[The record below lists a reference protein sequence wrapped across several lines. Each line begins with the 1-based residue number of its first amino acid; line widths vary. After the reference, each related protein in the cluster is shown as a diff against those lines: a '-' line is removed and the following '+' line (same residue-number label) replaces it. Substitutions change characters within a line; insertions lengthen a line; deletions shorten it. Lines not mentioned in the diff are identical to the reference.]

1 MIWRGTTHRVCR
13 LLAEQIF
20 VAWSQVYRALNV
32 LGNLGWCIN
41 NPVLEVAEAAWGRG
55 GDFAGLPSR
64 NVQPSVP
71 PPAVPYRFRIAA
83 NPQPFRQRQANQL
96 TAQVR
101 AAVTSICL
109 QVSVGGV
116 CCEAHPSLQVVSDKA
131 AGRRSCLCATCA
143 HSTCYCC
150 CSGAQQHLQRSG
162 LCGRSTTGKRSTEL
176 SRRAPSFLCHLVLL
190 LEGT

>member
-1 MIWRGTTHRVCR
+1 MFGQQGPLCASGYGAQHLIVAR
-13 LLAEQIF
+13 L
-20 VAWSQVYRALNV
+20 QVYRALNV

-64 NVQPSVP
+64 IVQPSVP

-101 AAVTSICL
+101 AAVTS
-109 QVSVGGV
+109 
-116 CCEAHPSLQVVSDKA
+116 
-131 AGRRSCLCATCA
+131 
-143 HSTCYCC
+143 
-150 CSGAQQHLQRSG
+150 AQFQM
-162 LCGRSTTGKRSTEL
+162 
-176 SRRAPSFLCHLVLL
+176 PI
-190 LEGT
+190 

>member
-1 MIWRGTTHRVCR
+1 
-13 LLAEQIF
+13 
-20 VAWSQVYRALNV
+20 V

-64 NVQPSVP
+64 IVQPSVP

-101 AAVTSICL
+101 AAVTSAYL
-109 QVSVGGV
+109 QLPIQSV
-116 CCEAHPSLQVVSDKA
+116 CCDADPSQQVGLKCCCS
-131 AGRRSCLCATCA
+131 SSCATCSD
-143 HSTCYCC
+143 STC
-150 CSGAQQHLQRSG
+150 
-162 LCGRSTTGKRSTEL
+162 
-176 SRRAPSFLCHLVLL
+176 
-190 LEGT
+190 

>member
-1 MIWRGTTHRVCR
+1 MIVEQLIVAR
-13 LLAEQIF
+13 L
-20 VAWSQVYRALNV
+20 QVYRALNV

-101 AAVTSICL
+101 AAVISTYPH
-109 QVSVGGV
+109 VPAGGV

-131 AGRRSCLCATCA
+131 AGRRSYMCATRA
-143 HSTCYCC
+143 HSN
-150 CSGAQQHLQRSG
+150 
-162 LCGRSTTGKRSTEL
+162 
-176 SRRAPSFLCHLVLL
+176 
-190 LEGT
+190 